1 MEELNN
7 KEVHLTNYSVNKKS
21 LNYKE
26 NNLDKNELLYN
37 MDPEIVSKWDFEML
51 KKKYELMNINY
62 DQLMDSIKE
71 IIIKCLITIEP
82 HIYNQTRK

>member
-1 MEELNN
+1 M
-7 KEVHLTNYSVNKKS
+7 TNYSVNKKS
-21 LNYKE
+21 VHYKE
-26 NNLDKNELLYN
+26 NNLDKGELLYN

-62 DQLMDSIKE
+62 EQIMDSIKE